1 MVNPQGIAI
10 FYDVITLLF
19 AVPSVYMVVSAALAK
34 TMYIPPII
42 DDDFGIFMGM
52 FFFCVGIPVRTVFT
66 SRFTSQSIEIDSDRI
81 HIGNLLEKNSITWES
96 LGSIDFSEE
105 YALVIRLGISIPR
118 QLQKRLKLEN
128 KTGQCLIGNEPQ
140 LKSVKRQIALRF
152 EQHAP
157 DHLKDKIK
165 QLLVKW

>member
-66 SRFTSQSIEIDSDRI
+66 SRFTSQSIEIDSDGI
-81 HIGNLLEKNSITWES
+81 HLDSLLEKGSITWES
-96 LGSIDFSEE
+96 LESMDFSNE
-105 YALVIRLGISIPR
+105 YVAVSRLGIPMPQ
-118 QLQKRLKLEN
+118 QLQKRL
-128 KTGQCLIGNEPQ
+128 
-140 LKSVKRQIALRF
+140 R
-152 EQHAP
+152 
-157 DHLKDKIK
+157 
-165 QLLVKW
+165 